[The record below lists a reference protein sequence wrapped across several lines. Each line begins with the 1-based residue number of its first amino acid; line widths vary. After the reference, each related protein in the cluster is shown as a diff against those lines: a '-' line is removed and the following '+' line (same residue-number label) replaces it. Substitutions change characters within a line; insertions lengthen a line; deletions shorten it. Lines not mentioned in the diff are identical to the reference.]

1 MKWVKIFGF
10 ALLNTIL
17 GVILLYTLAWLSSL
31 YTSLLD
37 TLSIPK
43 STTDTR
49 NKRISLM
56 DSQRGAY
63 YFKYIKINYLKTY
76 V

>member
-1 MKWVKIFGF
+1 MSKFLMVSAK
-10 ALLNTIL
+10 
-17 GVILLYTLAWLSSL
+17 YRLSSL

-37 TLSIPK
+37 TWRIPK

-56 DSQRGAY
+56 DSQHG
-63 YFKYIKINYLKTY
+63 

>member
-1 MKWVKIFGF
+1 VKRSNSLREIIAPGG
-10 ALLNTIL
+10 TSHR
-17 GVILLYTLAWLSSL
+17 YTQVFW
-31 YTSLLD
+31 
-37 TLSIPK
+37 IPGAFMI

-56 DSQRGAY
+56 DSQRGASY
-63 YFKYIKINYLKTY
+63 LKSIKIKYLKTY